1 MKLTIPLLTL
11 ILMLAACQPSTNP
24 TEVLPTVAALP
35 NSSTAEVTAE
45 STATEAKTAEVTSEV
60 TAQQTAEVTE
70 AALPGILP
78 SDTPQPTST
87 ATVTPRPMTAT
98 PTVEPTQAAIGTATQ
113 AILERPSYATF
124 TAAPA
129 GTLPPASNFKQVAD
143 VTITEEQFQ
152 EEVNLKLLST
162 QTIQSA
168 VVDFVPGAIKVQ
180 MTTSGATP
188 ISGTVTIPVTLVND
202 LASITI
208 SDIQTDQQPTPQSYI
223 DVATGDLFVMM
234 INMLDTIVKARIGPQ
249 QKLKSIA
256 VTDSAIEVMMLVP

>member
-1 MKLTIPLLTL
+1 
-11 ILMLAACQPSTNP
+11 
-24 TEVLPTVAALP
+24 VLPD
-35 NSSTAEVTAE
+35 SSTAEVTAE
-45 STATEAKTAEVTSEV
+45 AKVTETKTAEVTLEA
-60 TAQQTAEVTE
+60 TPEITAEATE
-70 AALPGILP
+70 PVLPAVLP

-87 ATVTPRPMTAT
+87 ATLTPRPMTST

-113 AILERPSYATF
+113 AVLEQPAYATF

-129 GTLPPASNFKQVAD
+129 GTLPPSSSFKQVAD
-143 VTITEEQFQ
+143 VSITEQQFQ
-152 EEVNLKLLST
+152 EEVNLKLLTT

-180 MTTSGATP
+180 MTTSGASP
-188 ISGTVTIPVTLVND
+188 VSGTVTIPVTLVND

-208 SDIQTDQQPTPQSYI
+208 SDIQTDQQPPPQSYI

-234 INMLDTIVKARIGPQ
+234 VNTLDTIVKARIGPQ